1 MRRTDRPL
9 HAASLAVLLL
19 CAASPAMARN
29 ATTVANGESACPG
42 NEETSTD
49 RARQAAES
57 RAKPAATTAAKPTT
71 RSTGTATSGSGDDGA
86 GLRQHGAKWHSFL
99 PGMFR

>member
-1 MRRTDRPL
+1 MRRTDRLL
-9 HAASLAVLLL
+9 HAASLALLL
-19 CAASPAMARN
+19 CATAPAMARN
-29 ATTVANGESACPG
+29 AGTAANGESGCPG

-71 RSTGTATSGSGDDGA
+71 RPTGNATSGGDGDGA
-86 GLRQHGAKWHSFL
+86 ALRQHGAKWHSFL